1 MAGERPGQ
9 VASGGAGEW
18 GPSAYFSTQLAS
30 APVETN
36 EAREQRRRRRR
47 RKKRERG
54 RERDE
59 GSARPHGWAGIR
71 PSPSYLQ
78 TFFIFLP
85 LLFFFLVFFPCN
97 SFARSRIIFF
107 QIVAAHTGIPVY
119 LFNPHDKH
127 AHFLI
132 FRGFVSKNIFT
143 ERIWGWLGTPTV
155 QCLWLT

>member
-1 MAGERPGQ
+1 VRSIRLLQHAAG
-9 VASGGAGEW
+9 VGAGGDKRSER
-18 GPSAYFSTQLAS
+18 AA
-30 APVETN
+30 AAAAAE
-36 EAREQRRRRRR
+36 EEREG
-47 RKKRERG
+47 E

-119 LFNPHDKH
+119 LFNAHDKH

-143 ERIWGWLGTPTV
+143 ERI
-155 QCLWLT
+155 